1 LQQIVRPIFRR
12 RISPAHPQLFCCLTV
27 LSILADIEKSGACSL
42 SSLDLEF
49 LQVNRSRLINQT
61 NIFFCHIVDAVG
73 AASCQDLNP
82 TQNRYDQLRVQRRVE
97 EVLRWCDLSSDVVR
111 GFIAAGG
118 AATAEDTPDDAFELV
133 PDEWVS
139 QPTNRYYQSEVNDA
153 DLVPLVDEICTT
165 HELVRNTVAVQVL
178 PVVAWADEEE
188 NREFEDAE

>member
-1 LQQIVRPIFRR
+1 
-12 RISPAHPQLFCCLTV
+12 LTV
-27 LSILADIEKSGACSL
+27 PSILADIEKSGACSL

-73 AASCQDLNP
+73 AASRQDLNP

-97 EVLRWCDLSSDVVR
+97 EVLRWGEVSSDVVR

-139 QPTNRYYQSEVNDA
+139 QPANRYYQSEVNDA